1 MLRLSSS
8 FSLSWQ
14 LSDLCLQGPTD
25 LQHLMNIHFS
35 SATLARAIEN
45 NPAMLYFVYNK
56 VGRHSRG
63 QEGPGL
69 RSPPTGRVE
78 SRGCPSAPLLLRLEL
93 ARCGVPRDRSCHAAA
108 VTRVTVWP
116 SRRLW
121 LPCKIR
127 ATAGGAQDVV
137 CVLVAH
143 HFESGEFVCQLPFFP
158 PIQEPAVRQHM
169 TTIMGPP

>member
-1 MLRLSSS
+1 
-8 FSLSWQ
+8 
-14 LSDLCLQGPTD
+14 
-25 LQHLMNIHFS
+25 MNIHFS

-69 RSPPTGRVE
+69 SSPPTGRVE
-78 SRGCPSAPLLLRLEL
+78 SRAVQVLYHSVLKLAQMWCPTRPLMPCGGGDTCHSL
-93 ARCGVPRDRSCHAAA
+93 AEQEA
-108 VTRVTVWP
+108 
-116 SRRLW
+116 W
-121 LPCKIR
+121 LPCR
-127 ATAGGAQDVV
+127 TGATAAAGAAQDVV

-158 PIQEPAVRQHM
+158 PIQEPAVRHHM
-169 TTIMGPP
+169 TTIMYCCQSAAVH